1 MDWQGRR
8 KGKYSGKRERCDGV
22 ATELRVFTSHV
33 QLSVAGAP
41 GTRTRLGRKAS
52 FPLSPPH
59 ITEKCN
65 QHCHCFHSK
74 QNVQH
79 RKMQQLTF

>member
-52 FPLSPPH
+52 FPLSPPTSQKNV
-59 ITEKCN
+59 ISTVTVFTLSRTSSIEKCSN
-65 QHCHCFHSK
+65 
-74 QNVQH
+74 
-79 RKMQQLTF
+79 